1 MDQEKNPVDLLDEIL
16 NRGQEE
22 PRPSSYPPKFDPPLP
37 ENEPPPPEQKTPL
50 RERAV
55 PWLCGLLGGAAV
67 TGLLCAVL
75 LTSLNQRLDQL
86 GAAVDEIRAV
96 DELREENE
104 RLLQE
109 NADLQAEVDEQSSQL
124 SQHSFEQAY
133 RYQRMVY
140 RMRQSEYLYYMEQ
153 FLEQGDLSMAALVM
167 VLEDDILRPPG
178 EDEPE
183 RFVCGGA
190 MPPPLG
196 SIQQERYDELRRLL
210 EEKGVLSSSGMTK
223 KNGTTPLWPPG
234 TGPSEDPAMAV
245 LGILWCAMDQYYVRE
260 NLNAATQFLVDTP
273 LNSPDGRGL
282 LYRSGR
288 TVTLY
293 HQLVASLS
301 VEGCLRE
308 EADTSLAWNPVYG
321 HTDEGYN
328 LPFEL
333 PPLPWGP
340 NYGD

>member
-22 PRPSSYPPKFDPPLP
+22 PRPSSYPPRFDPPPP
-37 ENEPPPPEQKTPL
+37 ENEPPPPEQKAPL

-273 LNSPDGRGL
+273 LNTPDGRGL

-308 EADTSLAWNPVYG
+308 QADTSLAWNPVYG

-340 NYGD
+340 N

>member
-55 PWLCGLLGGAAV
+55 PWRCGLLGGAAV

-340 NYGD
+340 N

>member
-22 PRPSSYPPKFDPPLP
+22 PRPSSYPPRFDPPPP
-37 ENEPPPPEQKTPL
+37 ENEPPPPEQKAPL

-153 FLEQGDLSMAALVM
+153 FVEQDDLSMAALVM

-308 EADTSLAWNPVYG
+308 QADTSLAWNPVYG

-340 NYGD
+340 N

>member
-22 PRPSSYPPKFDPPLP
+22 PRPSSYPPRFDPPLP

-86 GAAVDEIRAV
+86 GAAVDEIQAV
-96 DELREENE
+96 DELRKENE

-245 LGILWCAMDQYYVRE
+245 LGILWCAMDQYYVRG

-273 LNSPDGRGL
+273 LNTPDGRGL

-308 EADTSLAWNPVYG
+308 QADTSLAWNPVYG

-340 NYGD
+340 N

>member
-37 ENEPPPPEQKTPL
+37 ENEPPPPEQKAPL

-86 GAAVDEIRAV
+86 GAAVDEIQAV
-96 DELREENE
+96 DELRKENE

-109 NADLQAEVDEQSSQL
+109 NADLQAEVDEQISQL

-153 FLEQGDLSMAALVM
+153 FVEQGDLSMAALVM
-167 VLEDDILRPPG
+167 VLEDDILRPPE

-183 RFVCGGA
+183 RFVYGSA
-190 MPPPLG
+190 MAPPLG

-308 EADTSLAWNPVYG
+308 QADTSLAWNPDYI
-321 HTDEGYN
+321 HTQEGYS

-340 NYGD
+340 N

>member
-22 PRPSSYPPKFDPPLP
+22 PRPSSYPPRFDPPLP
-37 ENEPPPPEQKTPL
+37 ENEPPPPEQKAPL

-340 NYGD
+340 N

>member
-1 MDQEKNPVDLLDEIL
+1 MDQQKNPVDLLDEIL

-37 ENEPPPPEQKTPL
+37 ENEPPPPEQTAPL

-86 GAAVDEIRAV
+86 GAAVDEIQAV
-96 DELREENE
+96 DELRKENE

-153 FLEQGDLSMAALVM
+153 FVEQDDLSMAALVM
-167 VLEDDILRPPG
+167 VLEDGILRPPG

-183 RFVCGGA
+183 RIVYGGA
-190 MPPPLG
+190 MPSPLG
-196 SIQQERYDELRRLL
+196 SIQQERYDEVRRLL

-245 LGILWCAMDQYYVRE
+245 LGILWCAMDQYYVRG

-273 LNSPDGRGL
+273 LNTPDGRGL

-340 NYGD
+340 N

>member
-22 PRPSSYPPKFDPPLP
+22 PRPSSYPPRFDPPLP
-37 ENEPPPPEQKTPL
+37 ENEPPPPEQKAPL

-86 GAAVDEIRAV
+86 GAAVDEIQAV
-96 DELREENE
+96 DELRKENE

-109 NADLQAEVDEQSSQL
+109 NADLQAEVDEQISQL

-153 FLEQGDLSMAALVM
+153 FVEQGDLSMAALVM

-178 EDEPE
+178 ENEPE
-183 RFVCGGA
+183 RFVCGSA
-190 MPPPLG
+190 MAPPLG
-196 SIQQERYDELRRLL
+196 SIQQERHDELRRLL
-210 EEKGVLSSSGMTK
+210 EEKGVLSSSGMSK
-223 KNGTTPLWPPG
+223 QNGTTPLWPPG

-245 LGILWCAMDQYYVRE
+245 LGILWCAMDQYYVRG

-273 LNSPDGRGL
+273 LNSPDGREL

-308 EADTSLAWNPVYG
+308 QADTSLAWNPDYI
-321 HTDEGYN
+321 HTQEGYS

-340 NYGD
+340 N

>member
-37 ENEPPPPEQKTPL
+37 ENEPPPPEQKAPL

-245 LGILWCAMDQYYVRE
+245 LGILWCAMDQYYVQG

-273 LNSPDGRGL
+273 LNTPDGRGL

-340 NYGD
+340 N

>member
-22 PRPSSYPPKFDPPLP
+22 PRPSSYPPRFDPPLP
-37 ENEPPPPEQKTPL
+37 ENEPPPPEQKAPL

-109 NADLQAEVDEQSSQL
+109 NAGLQAEVDALNKAYYEPL
-124 SQHSFEQAY
+124 LEEFERAK
-133 RYQRMVY
+133 RTEY
-140 RMRQSEYLYYMEQ
+140 RMRQSEYLLYMEW
-153 FLEQGDLSMAALVM
+153 FVEQGDLSMAALVM
-167 VLEDDILRPPG
+167 VLEDDILRPAAFRGDLSSTPVG
-178 EDEPE
+178 E
-183 RFVCGGA
+183 GLLS
-190 MPPPLG
+190 PLG

-273 LNSPDGRGL
+273 LNTPDGRGL

-340 NYGD
+340 N

>member
-22 PRPSSYPPKFDPPLP
+22 PRPSSYPPKFDPPPP
-37 ENEPPPPEQKTPL
+37 ENEPPPPEQKAPL

-308 EADTSLAWNPVYG
+308 QADTSLAWNPVYG

-340 NYGD
+340 N

>member
-22 PRPSSYPPKFDPPLP
+22 PRPSSYPPRFDPPPP
-37 ENEPPPPEQKTPL
+37 ENEPPPPEQKAPL

-86 GAAVDEIRAV
+86 GAAVDEIQAV
-96 DELREENE
+96 DELRKENE

-153 FLEQGDLSMAALVM
+153 FVEQDDLSMAALVM
-167 VLEDDILRPPG
+167 VLEDGILRPPG

-183 RFVCGGA
+183 RIVYGGA
-190 MPPPLG
+190 MPSPLG
-196 SIQQERYDELRRLL
+196 SIQQERYDEVRRLL

-245 LGILWCAMDQYYVRE
+245 LGILWCAMDQYYVRG

-273 LNSPDGRGL
+273 LNTPDGRGL

-340 NYGD
+340 N

>member
-22 PRPSSYPPKFDPPLP
+22 PRPSSYPPKFDPPPP
-37 ENEPPPPEQKTPL
+37 ENEPPPPEQKAPL

-86 GAAVDEIRAV
+86 GAAVDEIQAV
-96 DELREENE
+96 DELRKENE

-153 FLEQGDLSMAALVM
+153 FVEQDDLSMAALVM

-183 RFVCGGA
+183 RFVCGSA
-190 MPPPLG
+190 MAPPLG

-210 EEKGVLSSSGMTK
+210 EEKGVLSSSGMSK
-223 KNGTTPLWPPG
+223 QNGTTPLWPPG

-245 LGILWCAMDQYYVRE
+245 LGILWCAMDQYYVRG

-273 LNSPDGRGL
+273 LNTPDGRGL

-308 EADTSLAWNPVYG
+308 QADSSLAWNPVYG

-340 NYGD
+340 N

>member
-37 ENEPPPPEQKTPL
+37 ENEPPPPEQKAPL

-86 GAAVDEIRAV
+86 GAAVDEIQAV
-96 DELREENE
+96 DELRKENE

-308 EADTSLAWNPVYG
+308 QADSSLAWNPVYG

-340 NYGD
+340 N

>member
-37 ENEPPPPEQKTPL
+37 ENEPPPPEQKAPL

-86 GAAVDEIRAV
+86 GAAVDEIQAV
-96 DELREENE
+96 DELRKENE

-183 RFVCGGA
+183 RIVYGGA
-190 MPPPLG
+190 MPSPLG

-245 LGILWCAMDQYYVRE
+245 LGILWCAMDQYYVQG

-273 LNSPDGRGL
+273 LNTPDGRGL

-340 NYGD
+340 N

>member
-22 PRPSSYPPKFDPPLP
+22 PRPSPYPPKFDPPLP
-37 ENEPPPPEQKTPL
+37 ENEPPPPEQKAPL

-86 GAAVDEIRAV
+86 GAAVDEIQAV
-96 DELREENE
+96 DELRKENE

-153 FLEQGDLSMAALVM
+153 FVEQGDLSMAALVM
-167 VLEDDILRPPG
+167 TLEDGILRPPG

-183 RFVCGGA
+183 RFVYGGA
-190 MPPPLG
+190 MPPRWVP
-196 SIQQERYDELRRLL
+196 
-210 EEKGVLSSSGMTK
+210 SSKSGMTRC
-223 KNGTTPLWPPG
+223 G
-234 TGPSEDPAMAV
+234 
-245 LGILWCAMDQYYVRE
+245 
-260 NLNAATQFLVDTP
+260 
-273 LNSPDGRGL
+273 
-282 LYRSGR
+282 
-288 TVTLY
+288 
-293 HQLVASLS
+293 
-301 VEGCLRE
+301 GC
-308 EADTSLAWNPVYG
+308 
-321 HTDEGYN
+321 
-328 LPFEL
+328 
-333 PPLPWGP
+333 
-340 NYGD
+340 

>member
-37 ENEPPPPEQKTPL
+37 ENEPPPPEQKAPL

-273 LNSPDGRGL
+273 LNTPDGRGL

-340 NYGD
+340 N

>member
-1 MDQEKNPVDLLDEIL
+1 MDEI
-16 NRGQEE
+16 Q
-22 PRPSSYPPKFDPPLP
+22 
-37 ENEPPPPEQKTPL
+37 
-50 RERAV
+50 
-55 PWLCGLLGGAAV
+55 
-67 TGLLCAVL
+67 
-75 LTSLNQRLDQL
+75 
-86 GAAVDEIRAV
+86 AV
-96 DELREENE
+96 DELRKENE

-153 FLEQGDLSMAALVM
+153 FVEQDDLSMAALVM
-167 VLEDDILRPPG
+167 VLEDGILRPPG

-183 RFVCGGA
+183 RIVYGGA
-190 MPPPLG
+190 MPSPLG
-196 SIQQERYDELRRLL
+196 SIQQERYDEVRQLL

-245 LGILWCAMDQYYVRE
+245 LGILWCAMDQYYVRG

-273 LNSPDGRGL
+273 LNSPDGREL

-308 EADTSLAWNPVYG
+308 EEDTSLAWNPVYG

-340 NYGD
+340 N

>member
-22 PRPSSYPPKFDPPLP
+22 PRPSSYPPRFDPPLP
-37 ENEPPPPEQKTPL
+37 ENEPPPPEQKAPL

-308 EADTSLAWNPVYG
+308 QADTSLAWNPVYG

-340 NYGD
+340 N

>member
-37 ENEPPPPEQKTPL
+37 ENEPPPPEQKAPL

-86 GAAVDEIRAV
+86 GAAVDEIQAV
-96 DELREENE
+96 DELRKENE

-153 FLEQGDLSMAALVM
+153 FVEQDDLSMAALVM

-308 EADTSLAWNPVYG
+308 QADSSLAWNPVYG

-340 NYGD
+340 N

>member
-1 MDQEKNPVDLLDEIL
+1 M
-16 NRGQEE
+16 
-22 PRPSSYPPKFDPPLP
+22 
-37 ENEPPPPEQKTPL
+37 
-50 RERAV
+50 
-55 PWLCGLLGGAAV
+55 

-86 GAAVDEIRAV
+86 GAAVDEIQAV

-153 FLEQGDLSMAALVM
+153 FVEQGDLSMAALVM

-183 RFVCGGA
+183 RIVNGGA
-190 MPPPLG
+190 MPSPLG
-196 SIQQERYDELRRLL
+196 SIQQERYDEVRRLL

-245 LGILWCAMDQYYVRE
+245 LGILWCAMDQYYVRG

-273 LNSPDGRGL
+273 LNTPDGRGL

-340 NYGD
+340 N

>member
-153 FLEQGDLSMAALVM
+153 FVEQDDLSMAALVM
-167 VLEDDILRPPG
+167 VLEDGILRPPG

-183 RFVCGGA
+183 RIVFGGA
-190 MPPPLG
+190 MPSPLG
-196 SIQQERYDELRRLL
+196 SIQQERYDEVRQLL

-273 LNSPDGRGL
+273 LNTPDGRGL

-340 NYGD
+340 N

>member
-37 ENEPPPPEQKTPL
+37 ENEPPPPEQKAPL

-75 LTSLNQRLDQL
+75 LTSLTQRLDQL
-86 GAAVDEIRAV
+86 GAAVDEIQAV
-96 DELREENE
+96 DELRKENE

-153 FLEQGDLSMAALVM
+153 FVEQGDLSMAALVM
-167 VLEDDILRPPG
+167 TLEDGILRPPG

-183 RFVCGGA
+183 RFVYGGA
-190 MPPPLG
+190 MPPRWVP
-196 SIQQERYDELRRLL
+196 
-210 EEKGVLSSSGMTK
+210 SSKSGMTRC
-223 KNGTTPLWPPG
+223 G
-234 TGPSEDPAMAV
+234 
-245 LGILWCAMDQYYVRE
+245 
-260 NLNAATQFLVDTP
+260 
-273 LNSPDGRGL
+273 
-282 LYRSGR
+282 
-288 TVTLY
+288 
-293 HQLVASLS
+293 
-301 VEGCLRE
+301 GC
-308 EADTSLAWNPVYG
+308 
-321 HTDEGYN
+321 
-328 LPFEL
+328 
-333 PPLPWGP
+333 
-340 NYGD
+340 

>member
-37 ENEPPPPEQKTPL
+37 ENEPPPPEQKAPL

-86 GAAVDEIRAV
+86 GAAVDEIQAV
-96 DELREENE
+96 DELRKENE

-245 LGILWCAMDQYYVRE
+245 LGILWCAMDQYYVQG

-273 LNSPDGRGL
+273 LNTPDGRGL

-340 NYGD
+340 N

>member
-22 PRPSSYPPKFDPPLP
+22 PRPSYYPPKFDPPLP
-37 ENEPPPPEQKTPL
+37 ENEPPPPEQKAPL

-86 GAAVDEIRAV
+86 GAAVDEIQAV
-96 DELREENE
+96 DELRKENE

-153 FLEQGDLSMAALVM
+153 FVEQDDLSMAALVM
-167 VLEDDILRPPG
+167 VLEDGILRPPG

-183 RFVCGGA
+183 RIVYGGA
-190 MPPPLG
+190 MPSPLG
-196 SIQQERYDELRRLL
+196 SIQQERYDEVRRLL

-245 LGILWCAMDQYYVRE
+245 LGILWCAMDQYYVRG

-273 LNSPDGRGL
+273 LNTPDGRGL

-293 HQLVASLS
+293 HQLVATLS

-340 NYGD
+340 N

>member
-37 ENEPPPPEQKTPL
+37 ENEPPPPEQKAPL

-273 LNSPDGRGL
+273 LNTPDGRGL

-308 EADTSLAWNPVYG
+308 QADSSLAWNPVYG

-340 NYGD
+340 N

>member
-37 ENEPPPPEQKTPL
+37 ENEPPPPEQKAPL

-86 GAAVDEIRAV
+86 GAAVDEIQAV
-96 DELREENE
+96 DELRKENE

-183 RFVCGGA
+183 RIVYGGA
-190 MPPPLG
+190 MPSPLG

-245 LGILWCAMDQYYVRE
+245 LGILWCAMDQYYVQG

-273 LNSPDGRGL
+273 LNTPDGRGL

-308 EADTSLAWNPVYG
+308 QADTSLAWNPVYG

-340 NYGD
+340 N

>member
-22 PRPSSYPPKFDPPLP
+22 PRPSSYPPRFDPPPP
-37 ENEPPPPEQKTPL
+37 ENEPPPPEKKTPL

-86 GAAVDEIRAV
+86 GAAVDEIQAV

-109 NADLQAEVDEQSSQL
+109 NADLQAEVDEQISQL

-153 FLEQGDLSMAALVM
+153 FVEQGDLSMAALVM

-183 RFVCGGA
+183 RFVYGSA
-190 MPPPLG
+190 MAPPLG

-245 LGILWCAMDQYYVRE
+245 LGILWCAMDQYYVRG

-273 LNSPDGRGL
+273 LNTPDGRGL

-308 EADTSLAWNPVYG
+308 QADTSLAWNPNYS
-321 HTDEGYN
+321 HTQEGYS

-340 NYGD
+340 N

>member
-22 PRPSSYPPKFDPPLP
+22 PRPSSYPPRFDPPLP

-167 VLEDDILRPPG
+167 VLEDGILRPPG

-308 EADTSLAWNPVYG
+308 QADTSLAWNPVYG

-340 NYGD
+340 N

>member
-22 PRPSSYPPKFDPPLP
+22 PRPSYYPPKFDPPLP
-37 ENEPPPPEQKTPL
+37 ENEPPPPEQKAPL

-86 GAAVDEIRAV
+86 GAAVDEIQAV
-96 DELREENE
+96 DELRKENE

-153 FLEQGDLSMAALVM
+153 FVEQDDLSMAALVM

-308 EADTSLAWNPVYG
+308 QADSSLAWNPVYG

-340 NYGD
+340 N

>member
-37 ENEPPPPEQKTPL
+37 ENEPPPPEQKAPL

-86 GAAVDEIRAV
+86 GAAVDEIQAV
-96 DELREENE
+96 DELRKENE

-153 FLEQGDLSMAALVM
+153 FVEQDDLSMAALVM
-167 VLEDDILRPPG
+167 VLEDGILRPPG

-273 LNSPDGRGL
+273 LNTPDGRGL

-340 NYGD
+340 N

>member
-22 PRPSSYPPKFDPPLP
+22 PRPSYYPPKFDPPLP
-37 ENEPPPPEQKTPL
+37 ENEPPPPEQKAPL

-86 GAAVDEIRAV
+86 GAAVDEIQAV
-96 DELREENE
+96 DELRKENE

-153 FLEQGDLSMAALVM
+153 FVEQDDLSMAALVM
-167 VLEDDILRPPG
+167 VLEDGILRPPG

-183 RFVCGGA
+183 RIVYGGA
-190 MPPPLG
+190 MPSPLG
-196 SIQQERYDELRRLL
+196 SIQQERYDEVRRLL

-245 LGILWCAMDQYYVRE
+245 LGILWCAMDQYYVRG

-273 LNSPDGRGL
+273 LNTPDGRGL

-340 NYGD
+340 N

>member
-22 PRPSSYPPKFDPPLP
+22 PRPSSYPPRFDPPLP

-86 GAAVDEIRAV
+86 GAAVDEIQAV
-96 DELREENE
+96 DELRKENE

-153 FLEQGDLSMAALVM
+153 FVEQDDLSMAALVM
-167 VLEDDILRPPG
+167 VLEDGILRPPG

-183 RFVCGGA
+183 RIVYGGA
-190 MPPPLG
+190 MPSPLG
-196 SIQQERYDELRRLL
+196 SIQQERYDEVRRLL

-245 LGILWCAMDQYYVRE
+245 LGILWCAMDQYYVRG

-273 LNSPDGRGL
+273 LNTPDGRGL

-340 NYGD
+340 N

>member
-22 PRPSSYPPKFDPPLP
+22 PRPSSYPPRFDPPLP
-37 ENEPPPPEQKTPL
+37 ENEPPPPEQKAPL

-273 LNSPDGRGL
+273 LNTPDGRGL

-308 EADTSLAWNPVYG
+308 EADSSLAWNPDYG
-321 HTDEGYN
+321 HTDVGYN

-340 NYGD
+340 N

>member
-37 ENEPPPPEQKTPL
+37 ENEPPPPEQKAPL

-86 GAAVDEIRAV
+86 GAAVDEIQAV
-96 DELREENE
+96 DELRKENE

-153 FLEQGDLSMAALVM
+153 FVEQDDLSMAALVM
-167 VLEDDILRPPG
+167 VLEDGILRPPG

-183 RFVCGGA
+183 RIVYGGA
-190 MPPPLG
+190 MPSPLG
-196 SIQQERYDELRRLL
+196 SIQQERYDEVRRLL

-245 LGILWCAMDQYYVRE
+245 LGILWCAMDQYYVRG

-273 LNSPDGRGL
+273 LNTPDGRGL

-340 NYGD
+340 N

>member
-109 NADLQAEVDEQSSQL
+109 NADLQAEVDEQISQL

-340 NYGD
+340 N

>member
-1 MDQEKNPVDLLDEIL
+1 MDQQKNPVDLLDEIL

-37 ENEPPPPEQKTPL
+37 ENEPPPPEQKAPL

-86 GAAVDEIRAV
+86 GAAVDEIQAV
-96 DELREENE
+96 DELRKENE

-153 FLEQGDLSMAALVM
+153 FVEQDDLSMAALVM
-167 VLEDDILRPPG
+167 VLEDGILRPPG

-183 RFVCGGA
+183 RIVYGGA
-190 MPPPLG
+190 MPSPLG
-196 SIQQERYDELRRLL
+196 SIQQERYDEVRRLL

-245 LGILWCAMDQYYVRE
+245 LGILWCAMDQYYVRG

-273 LNSPDGRGL
+273 LNTPDGRGL

-340 NYGD
+340 N

>member
-22 PRPSSYPPKFDPPLP
+22 PRPSSYPPRFDPPPP
-37 ENEPPPPEQKTPL
+37 ENEPPPPEQKAPL

-86 GAAVDEIRAV
+86 GAAVDEIQAV

-153 FLEQGDLSMAALVM
+153 FVEQDDLSMAALVM
-167 VLEDDILRPPG
+167 VLEDGILRPPG

-183 RFVCGGA
+183 RIVYGGA
-190 MPPPLG
+190 MPSPLG
-196 SIQQERYDELRRLL
+196 SIQQERYDEVRQLL

-273 LNSPDGRGL
+273 LNTPDGRGL

-340 NYGD
+340 N

>member
-196 SIQQERYDELRRLL
+196 SIQQERYDEVRQLL

-273 LNSPDGRGL
+273 LNTPDGRGL

-340 NYGD
+340 N